1 MHDPYPTPTVSPERP
16 RHMTRFVRTAAVA
29 VVLAASACGPRP
41 LQLPEPRPLIVSS
54 GARLTADEETLRPI
68 YEWVNAEIENI
79 DMDPNFL
86 VRTTPTSSDVYPWET
101 LEVVVVDGGVD
112 TVSVQYRRSAPD
124 VQQVY
129 QLYAHMHLMA
139 ETGEIETWVPE
150 AVGLDGWELE
160 SAILARV
167 TDAWLLGRASFD
179 FAPYDRLDE
188 FMYAADAGMLDAFVL
203 TIRGW
208 EFPEARDAWL
218 ARDPDGETRVRDWYR
233 ETFGMELDRGN

>member
-1 MHDPYPTPTVSPERP
+1 MWKTRPIPTDSPERAHLMS
-16 RHMTRFVRTAAVA
+16 RLVRTAAV
-29 VVLAASACGPRP
+29 VVALLASACGPRE

-54 GARLTADEETLRPI
+54 GARLSADAETLRPI

-79 DMDPNFL
+79 DLDPDFL
-86 VRTTPTSSDVYPWET
+86 VRTTPTASDVYPWET

-112 TVSVQYRRSAPD
+112 TVSVEYRRSAPD

-139 ETGEIETWVPE
+139 ETGEIERWAPE
-150 AVGLDGWELE
+150 AVGLSGWDLE
-160 SAILARV
+160 SVILARM

-179 FAPYDRLDE
+179 FSPYDRLDE
-188 FMYAADAGMLDAFVL
+188 LMYAADADLLEDFVL

-208 EFPEARDAWL
+208 EFPEERDAWL
-218 ARDPDGETRVRDWYR
+218 AANPDGEARVREWYR
-233 ETFGMELDRGN
+233 ETFGAELDRGS